1 MQEYNI
7 KSTFLLD
14 IEDQNIDTKNLVKK
28 QKEDCALFEF
38 SI

>member
-14 IEDQNIDTKNLVKK
+14 IEDQDIDTKNLVKK
-28 QKEDCALFEF
+28 KKKRLYIIQ
-38 SI
+38 I